1 MLTKEATIMMTRA
14 ITGIMCAILVLTVFQ
29 PSPATVAG
37 KSPEATQLDRD
48 VGELFSHLLRR
59 A

>member
-1 MLTKEATIMMTRA
+1 MITRA
-14 ITGIMCAILVLTVFQ
+14 ITGIMCATLVLTVFQ